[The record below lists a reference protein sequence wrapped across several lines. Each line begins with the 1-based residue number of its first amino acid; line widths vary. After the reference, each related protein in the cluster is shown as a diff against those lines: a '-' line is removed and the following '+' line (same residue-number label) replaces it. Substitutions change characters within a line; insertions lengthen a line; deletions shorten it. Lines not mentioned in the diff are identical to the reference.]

1 MDYSWI
7 ATRGIDTEKVLRT
20 LGLVDTGERTD
31 FTDGEYCAVDLPS
44 GFFVIQTTTD
54 DENFL
59 ETDLVEAL
67 SEDGEAYLCIVG
79 EDAMTSILLYCKGGE
94 AEWVLSHAGEEGADH
109 LDIEGELPAVFKELH
124 DRAIEDAKADED
136 PAEFFSLSIELG
148 LAMTGYEAVRDL
160 EGVEPGSIKVLAKVG

>member
-7 ATRGIDTEKVLRT
+7 ATRGIDKEKVLRT

-31 FTDGEYCAVDLPS
+31 FTDGQYCAVELPT
-44 GFFVIQTTTD
+44 GFFAVQTTTD
-54 DENFL
+54 DEGFL

-67 SEDGEAYLCIVG
+67 SEEGEAYLCIVG
-79 EDAMTSILLYCKGGE
+79 EDAMTSILLYCKDGE
-94 AEWVLSHAGEEGADH
+94 AEWVLSHDGEEGAEH

-124 DRAIEDAKADED
+124 DRAMEDAAADEE
-136 PAEFFSLSIELG
+136 PAEFFPLPIELG

-160 EGVEPGSIKVLAKVG
+160 EGVEPGNIWVLEKAA